1 MKKNYDIGNRTKM
14 MKGILA
20 VLTVSAMLAGCGN
33 TAEMPQTDIAETET
47 VTDSVD
53 EQQTEKEEI
62 ANPWRECTEEEAREN
77 CARLFKLPEEDL
89 VSGWSI
95 MDEAADSDHYV
106 GPLVQLDFRF
116 EGYDY
121 TARAQQGAS
130 ETDDI
135 SGMYYDWND
144 EEDVVLE
151 LWGGIPAKIKYAEDE
166 YESIKLITWYDTEIG
181 IAYSL
186 AVTGE
191 DVDSFDILPVAEKMY
206 SSDNDPMAGA
216 LEDFLQ
222 DQAGMAEFSDF
233 DAAISYLKEGQ
244 GYAFII
250 AYESDEELL
259 AVTDLVFEADSS
271 AAEASIYAMK
281 DGKTYFLGIVNGN
294 GSAYPL
300 RFEDGIIYGGDNH
313 HYETTFTTGP
323 DGLPN
328 LMAKDTIDDGVDDG
342 SGEFFGF
349 TRQDNKSFDSE
360 DFTGGQEEFD
370 ALAAARE
377 EKPILKFVSV
387 N

>member
-1 MKKNYDIGNRTKM
+1 
-14 MKGILA
+14 
-20 VLTVSAMLAGCGN
+20 
-33 TAEMPQTDIAETET
+33 
-47 VTDSVD
+47 
-53 EQQTEKEEI
+53 
-62 ANPWRECTEEEAREN
+62 
-77 CARLFKLPEEDL
+77 
-89 VSGWSI
+89 